1 MIGCS
6 SAKESRDCFIVLE
19 LSCSRR
25 YRKLNRPQRFGCWTQ
40 EKEEFT
46 LKDLY
51 LLGKSTGDMS
61 NKLSPRWLGSL
72 RHRSELLG
80 TYSQLPASKLREKVP
95 SVQLKLT

>member
-6 SAKESRDCFIVLE
+6 SAKESGDCFIVLE

-25 YRKLNRPQRFGCWTQ
+25 YGELNRPQRFSCRLQ

-46 LKDLY
+46 LEDLY

-61 NKLSPRWLGSL
+61 NKLSPRWLGSP
-72 RHRSELLG
+72 RHMSELPC
-80 TYSQLPASKLREKVP
+80 TYSELPGSKLR
-95 SVQLKLT
+95 